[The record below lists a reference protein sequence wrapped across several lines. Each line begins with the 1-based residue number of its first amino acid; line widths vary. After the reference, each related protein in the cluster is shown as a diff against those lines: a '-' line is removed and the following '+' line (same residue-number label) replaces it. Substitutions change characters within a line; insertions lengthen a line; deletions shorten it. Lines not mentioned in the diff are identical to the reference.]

1 MEKGKKSLIMMTG
14 LILIVII
21 ILYIVYLLGHKF
33 EGFVY
38 DKF

>member
-1 MEKGKKSLIMMTG
+1 MGKSKKSLFLMTG
-14 LILIVII
+14 LILIVIAVIYI
-21 ILYIVYLLGHKF
+21 IYLLGHKF